1 MILKADNPRSVIKVQ
16 SSIVQSSRKFL
27 SLSRKWA
34 QKRNWPRAIARGD
47 ALKVVDEVLEF
58 CRQPRTDE
66 GEMGL
71 DLSKSTL
78 Y

>member
-1 MILKADNPRSVIKVQ
+1 METTTSDSLKAKKVILKG
-16 SSIVQSSRKFL
+16 
-27 SLSRKWA
+27 
-34 QKRNWPRAIARGD
+34 KRAVATYLRVDRTAYSRAIARGD

-58 CRQPRTDE
+58 CSQPRTDE
-66 GEMGL
+66 GQMGL